1 MTQEAPRNSHL
12 SFSRLSRFETCP
24 LSYRF
29 HYVDK
34 FRAEPGV
41 PLMFGKTI
49 HAVLE
54 NLFREVLEDEL
65 TGPLS
70 EARAFEFLHEAW
82 SAEGLTG
89 VELFEEA
96 RRILRDF
103 IHAQGSVDHRTIL
116 AVEKEFRL
124 PVGAFEVL
132 GFIDRIDWVDD
143 ETIEVIDYKTN
154 RQLFTRE
161 EVDTSLQLSI
171 YAAAVKRLWPWAKKV
186 KLTFL
191 MLRHGV
197 RLETT
202 RTEEQLADA
211 LAYVDT
217 LGRQTETAAEFPPR
231 LNMNCS
237 YCDHRR
243 RCPAYADALKGKRE
257 FICDNLDDLA
267 AVAKER
273 EEVAR
278 LSKAL
283 YARKSELE
291 DILKTHLKHQ
301 DELVLGGVR
310 YRMFATTSIDYPL
323 EPTLDVLTVATG
335 RSREE
340 LLRQLGSVDKK
351 ALDAELK
358 RISKAVGTSRASM
371 LKAELEA
378 HADKTHSPRFWAKE
392 VA

>member
-1 MTQEAPRNSHL
+1 MTRNAPRNSHL
-12 SFSRLSRFETCP
+12 SFSRLTRFETCP
-24 LSYRF
+24 LSYRL
-29 HYVDK
+29 HYID
-34 FRAEPGV
+34 RLPAEPGL
-41 PLMFGKTI
+41 PLRFGKVV

-54 NLFREVLEDEL
+54 HLLREVIEDER
-65 TGPLS
+65 TSPLS
-70 EARAFEFLHEAW
+70 EDRALELLRDAW
-82 SAEGLTG
+82 AAEKLSG
-89 VELFEEA
+89 VEPFQEA
-96 RRILRDF
+96 LHIVRDF
-103 IHAQGSVDHRTIL
+103 IRAQGVIDHRTVL

-124 PVGAFEVL
+124 PVGDFEVL
-132 GFIDRIDWVDD
+132 GFIDRVDWVDD

-154 RQLFTRE
+154 HQLFTRE

-171 YAAAVKRLWPWAKKV
+171 YAAAAKRLWPWAKKV

-197 RLETT
+197 RQETT

-211 LAYVDT
+211 LTYVET
-217 LGRQTETAAEFPPR
+217 LGRQTETATDFPPR
-231 LNMNCS
+231 LNLNCS
-237 YCDHRR
+237 YCDHRK
-243 RCPAYADALKGKRE
+243 RCPAYAEALKGKRD
-257 FICDNLDDLA
+257 FICESVDDLT
-267 AVAKER
+267 AVARER

-283 YARKSELE
+283 YARKAELE
-291 DILKTHLKHQ
+291 DVLKAHLKHQ

-310 YRMFATTSIDYPL
+310 YRMFTTTSIDYPL
-323 EPTLDVLTVATG
+323 EPTLTLLSGASG
-335 RSREE
+335 RTREE
-340 LLRQLGSVDKK
+340 LLQQVASVDKK

-358 RISKAVGTSRASM
+358 RLGKTLEKPRVAL